1 VAGLVDD
8 FLYAAG
14 AAKPSPHTLAAYR
27 RDLTGVGARLAA
39 AEDLEVAELRLSVL
53 SKPALRR
60 AMASWAADH
69 AKASVIRAWSSWN
82 RPSGNK

>member
-1 VAGLVDD
+1 
-8 FLYAAG
+8 
-14 AAKPSPHTLAAYR
+14 
-27 RDLTGVGARLAA
+27 
-39 AEDLEVAELRLSVL
+39 VL